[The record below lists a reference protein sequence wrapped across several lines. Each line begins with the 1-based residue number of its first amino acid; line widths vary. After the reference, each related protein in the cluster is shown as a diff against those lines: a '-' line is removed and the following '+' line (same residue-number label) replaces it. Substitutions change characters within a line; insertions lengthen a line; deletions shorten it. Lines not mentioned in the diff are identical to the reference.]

1 MWHILN
7 FFTRK
12 ESGEAWFYL
21 LLACQICY
29 WHVRFVIDM
38 SDLLLTCQI
47 CYWHVRFV
55 VDMSDLLLTC
65 HICCWH
71 VWFVI
76 DVSDLLLTC
85 QICYWHVRF
94 VVDMSD
100 LLLTCQICIH
110 DNLFTNTPGTVFY
123 KLQFF
128 PFIWIR
134 DFQSLL
140 LVYCADK

>member
-1 MWHILN
+1 MAYTKFLYSKRLWWGMVL
-7 FFTRK
+7 
-12 ESGEAWFYL
+12 
-21 LLACQICY
+21 
-29 WHVRFVIDM
+29 FVVGM

-65 HICCWH
+65 QICCWH
-71 VWFVI
+71 VRFVI

-94 VVDMSD
+94 VVEMSD